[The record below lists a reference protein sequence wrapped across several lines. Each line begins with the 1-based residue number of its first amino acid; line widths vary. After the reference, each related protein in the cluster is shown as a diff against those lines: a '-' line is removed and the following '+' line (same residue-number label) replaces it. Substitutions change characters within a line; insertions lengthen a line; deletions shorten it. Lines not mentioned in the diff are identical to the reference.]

1 MNVLKSKVKIS
12 GSWIAIFVLILVP
25 SIVYGDK
32 FFSAVNAFNVLRQMS
47 MIGLISIG
55 MTCVILTAGI
65 DLSVGAT
72 VALAAV
78 MSAGLTEKSVFL
90 AIFLPVLS
98 GVFIGAVNGFVI
110 AKLKI
115 VPFIATLAVQMA
127 VRGIAYIM
135 TDIQSIPVAKSAAG
149 FAVLGRGYFY
159 GVPIP
164 VIILAVVLLVM
175 RFVCRRT
182 PFGRSL
188 YAIGGNEDA
197 AKMMGIKV
205 TRNKALA
212 YVLTGGLSA
221 LAGVILCSRLGAGQ
235 PLSGTGWEMDAVA
248 AVAIGGTLLSGGVG
262 GVEKTLSG
270 VLITALIGNIINLQG
285 NVNTYVQ
292 QIIMGAIVL
301 VVIIIQRRT
310 QRKEG

>member
-78 MSAGLTEKSVFL
+78 MSAGLTEKSVLL

-175 RFVCRRT
+175 SFVCRRT

-248 AVAIGGTLLSGGVG
+248 AVAIGGTLLSGGGG